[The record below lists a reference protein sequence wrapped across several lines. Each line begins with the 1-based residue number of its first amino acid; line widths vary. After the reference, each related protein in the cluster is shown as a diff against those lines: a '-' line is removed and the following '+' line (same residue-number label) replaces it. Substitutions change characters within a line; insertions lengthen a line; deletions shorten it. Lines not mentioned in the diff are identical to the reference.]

1 MNHSKK
7 KKNLLQTPLCTDNHQ
22 RKEKGKKKKNLA
34 NITQETQTD
43 SPSFTCTTHD
53 PASAQ
58 PTLISQSSSINPNP
72 AAPLPLHP
80 FHFNSL

>member
-7 KKNLLQTPLCTDNHQ
+7 KKIVTNTPLYRQ
-22 RKEKGKKKKNLA
+22 SPEERKRKKKKNLA

-80 FHFNSL
+80 SHFNSL

>member
-7 KKNLLQTPLCTDNHQ
+7 KNCYKRPSVQTIT
-22 RKEKGKKKKNLA
+22 RGKKKEKKKNLA

-58 PTLISQSSSINPNP
+58 PALISQSSSINPNP

-80 FHFNSL
+80 SHFNSL

>member
-7 KKNLLQTPLCTDNHQ
+7 KKNCYKHPSVQTIT
-22 RKEKGKKKKNLA
+22 RGKKKEKKKNLA

-58 PTLISQSSSINPNP
+58 PALISQSSSINPNP

-80 FHFNSL
+80 SHFNSL

>member
-7 KKNLLQTPLCTDNHQ
+7 KKIVTNTPLYRQ
-22 RKEKGKKKKNLA
+22 SPEERKRKKKNLA

-80 FHFNSL
+80 SHFNSL